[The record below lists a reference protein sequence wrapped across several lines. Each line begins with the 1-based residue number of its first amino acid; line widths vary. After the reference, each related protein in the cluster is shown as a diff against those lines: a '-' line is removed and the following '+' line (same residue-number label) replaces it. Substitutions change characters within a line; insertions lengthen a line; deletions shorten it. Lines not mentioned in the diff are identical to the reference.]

1 MPPRRINEIVLGKR
15 AITASR
21 QKAIRERLTRVL
33 GGPYCTMV
41 LSDHGAEV
49 IPAKWTALPADID
62 PKSLSRLPLVR
73 REDLDEQGRRAYDA
87 VVDPASRLRAQL
99 VGPAGIWLH
108 IPQLSPHIREVN
120 WHLRNRSVIP
130 AGLAELAILVVT
142 REMGGQTEWTAH
154 EPPARKG
161 GIAPEIIDIVKY
173 RKPVAGIPEKESVII
188 AMGREIFQ
196 RHHVSSETYA
206 RAIAAFGQKGV
217 VDLVMLMA
225 NYTMTTVITHA
236 FDQHLRP
243 DLTPLLPVA
252 PH

>member
-1 MPPRRINEIVLGKR
+1 MISRRRTL
-15 AITASR
+15 A
-21 QKAIRERLTRVL
+21 RLL
-33 GGPYCTMV
+33 AALCPALLCACAMHAGPGTMDR
-41 LSDHGAEV
+41 DHGAEV

-161 GIAPEIIDIVKY
+161 GIAPEIIEI
-173 RKPVAGIPEKESVII
+173 
-188 AMGREIFQ
+188 GRA
-196 RHHVSSETYA
+196 HV
-206 RAIAAFGQKGV
+206 
-217 VDLVMLMA
+217 
-225 NYTMTTVITHA
+225 
-236 FDQHLRP
+236 
-243 DLTPLLPVA
+243 
-252 PH
+252 